1 MSSANRASR
10 STDVN
15 PLVEPI
21 AFLLGTWRGGGKGV
35 YPTIADFE
43 FEEELTFWHPD
54 GGWIAHVQKTKATDD
69 GRPLHS
75 EMGYWRPKE
84 DNVVELVI
92 THSFGVVELSMG
104 RVTDTTLEFVSEHFM
119 QTPTAKT
126 IDKAIRR
133 FTVDG
138 DDLHYEVD
146 MEFGGHPMQHHLRA
160 TLTRES

>member
-1 MSSANRASR
+1 MANI
-10 STDVN
+10 N

-21 AFLLGTWRGGGKGV
+21 AFLLGTWRGGGRGI

-43 FEEELTFWHPD
+43 FEEELTVWHA
-54 GGWIAHVQKTKATDD
+54 GSGWLAHVQKTSATDD

-84 DNVVELVI
+84 DGVVELVI

-104 RVTDTTLEFVSEHFM
+104 RVEATTLEFRSEHFM

-126 IDKAIRR
+126 IDRAIRR

-146 MEFGGHPMQHHLRA
+146 ME
-160 TLTRES
+160 